1 MARYNKIY
9 AGPAEQ
15 VKPQVVERPAG
26 AALLP
31 GLIAV
36 IAAGKFQAA
45 AAAATG
51 RLYVVQ
57 DNYLTL
63 KGVDDAYAV
72 DETCIG
78 IELMD
83 DQLLNVRVPTATNV
97 AIDAALTV
105 GANGKVALAAAGD
118 RVIGY
123 AAEAYN
129 NTTGADQ
136 LIHMRPANT
145 RLAPAPAG

>member
-9 AGPAEQ
+9 AGPAEE
-15 VKPQVVERPAG
+15 VKPQVVERPA
-26 AALLP
+26 AAAILP
-31 GLIAV
+31 GVIAV
-36 IAAGKFQAA
+36 ITAGKFAAA
-45 AAAATG
+45 AAAATA
-51 RLYVVQ
+51 RLYVIQ
-57 DNYLTL
+57 DNYLIG
-63 KGVDDAYAV
+63 KGVDAPYAA

-83 DQLLNVRVPTATNV
+83 DQLLNVRVPTGVNV
-97 AIDAALTV
+97 AQDAALAV

-129 NTTGADQ
+129 NTSGADQ
-136 LIHMRPANT
+136 LVHMRPANT
-145 RLAPAPAG
+145 RLAPAG